1 VTELPDL
8 VAVLELGATDLDAG
22 GENGGFSLLDHGLQC
37 AMLLRAARRDD
48 LELQVAG
55 LVHDIGQTLTGNDDA
70 SHGVAAA
77 RFVEPLL
84 GPRVAGLVELHVPA
98 KRYLV
103 SVDPSYARVL
113 SAASQLSLMHQGA
126 TMTATEVEDFQQNP
140 WHADA
145 VRLRRA
151 DDAAK
156 VAGAQV
162 PALRDWL
169 PAVNAV
175 FNRFRDLSANSP

>member
-1 VTELPDL
+1 MADL
-8 VAVLELGATDLDAG
+8 IAVLELGATDFDAG

-37 AMLLRAARRDD
+37 AMLLRASRPDD

-55 LVHDIGQTLTGNDDA
+55 LLHDIGQTLTGNDES

-84 GPRVAGLVELHVPA
+84 GPRVARLVELHVPA
-98 KRYLV
+98 KRYLITV
-103 SVDPSYARVL
+103 EPSYSRVL
-113 SAASQLSLMHQGA
+113 SSASQLSLTHQGA
-126 TMTATEVEDFQQNP
+126 MMTATEVEDFQQNP
-140 WHADA
+140 LHADG

-156 VAGAQV
+156 VSGAQV
-162 PALRDWL
+162 PALTDWL
-169 PAVNAV
+169 PTVNAV
-175 FNRFRDLSANSP
+175 FRRFRDLSVDSP